1 MILVD
6 TSVWVDHLRYDNP
19 RLVQLL
25 NSNQVLCHPFVVG
38 ELACGILKNRTELL
52 TLLSQ
57 LPQAALAA
65 ETEVLF
71 FIEQRNLMGRGIGY
85 IDSLLLASVCLDGSV
100 LLWTLDKR
108 LAALA
113 GELGINGEAGFY
125 PR

>member
-1 MILVD
+1 MTGDQNTPGRQKQNCRHGTLNA
-6 TSVWVDHLRYDNP
+6 SVSTGPGR
-19 RLVQLL
+19 
-25 NSNQVLCHPFVVG
+25 S
-38 ELACGILKNRTELL
+38 
-52 TLLSQ
+52 LLSQ